1 MIDQDE
7 MKKVFE
13 AIYDI
18 IGTKL
23 INTTIV
29 TPDTRAKN
37 IFKKIDLDGDGFVTK
52 DEFMKGCLQDDE
64 LLNILACNA
73 GGGTQ
78 NQPKKIPKLTARKY
92 TWRAKNYH
100 VPHKSW
106 GTWGRRR
113 I

>member
-1 MIDQDE
+1 

-23 INTTIV
+23 INQTIV

-37 IFKKIDLDGDGFVTK
+37 IFKKMDLDGDGFVTK

-64 LLNILACNA
+64 LISILACN
-73 GGGTQ
+73 GSQ
-78 NQPKKIPKLTARKY
+78 NQPKENPRISDCKYFRKY
-92 TWRAKNYH
+92 T
-100 VPHKSW
+100 
-106 GTWGRRR
+106 
-113 I
+113 

>member
-23 INTTIV
+23 INQTIV

-37 IFKKIDLDGDGFVTK
+37 IFKKMDLDGDGFVTK

-78 NQPKKIPKLTARKY
+78 NQPKKIPKRPK
-92 TWRAKNYH
+92 
-100 VPHKSW
+100 
-106 GTWGRRR
+106 
-113 I
+113 